1 MRTDDQI
8 AIVLLQGKELTSDGN
23 NKKTEWTEI
32 EQSEY
37 PFYFSVDLKWEHGK
51 RFRVI
56 PHMKAKN
63 GEKLTFALKQCKD
76 ATKKINTVSDKNRD
90 YYEKIEKGEAIYY
103 RPPYKKTNGQ
113 ERSNWYVSIGSET
126 IIVTFDDGT
135 IENMTVVSETI
146 HPEHEDYCKKLIE
159 DLVAIDQKL
168 CIDEKKKSSIDVY
181 KNKTNIDTIDKF
193 CELFDCIEASPA
205 FDLKSDYRKVPK
217 DKVKR
222 YSPKNIIQIATNQPK
237 VDSIVLEESIDIY
250 EHRLIKYY
258 ANKLEKYIDIQKRN
272 LKTNQSS
279 MKEKLETLNKQFKTV
294 EAEAEA
300 EKLRDNIGDL
310 EKEIK
315 RLNNSAK
322 KISKRNETEFFKKV
336 SDTKVGLHMTN
347 LFRYSPNYRKMYRF
361 ISNKSI
367 QERLE
372 SVDLIDLGGQEIS
385 VDKIESIYEHWVLI
399 KILSEFMLKYEFELS
414 GYKYKDTETLVA
426 GANGR
431 EGLRKCI
438 KEIIKDKTDNLSGSE
453 FVLVS
458 NDLGLEVVVNYEKKI
473 GIEVER
479 LKAEK
484 KLSTWQE
491 EHWHDKVNLWPDFVI
506 SIGKIG
512 GKSPKEYF
520 VFDAKYR
527 YGMSHYN
534 GVEDLSEVAFQK
546 YTLCMAD
553 SQIFNG
559 NSLTGS
565 FIIHNAH
572 VCEQPIVKL
581 EEIGSEKY
589 VFEYN
594 PKLYLGTSPGIFIPY
609 WEKQGMKSM
618 NVSVDK
624 FKEWSGKIQSENKLG
639 ILKVSLEPDGDNFS
653 YLIQMIMEKYFNKEG
668 DRCWLCG
675 DPSVNKIPDG
685 TKVGNPTEVY
695 TCNTC
700 GAFWKQ
706 TVSPC
711 SKKKIIKHRIN
722 YYPHLEGQ
730 LFYVLCP
737 YCRGKN
743 NKCRGQNKP
752 VRKSTGNAILGNNR
766 DSNQSNGNRSKITEQ
781 RLKDWRSPP
790 MPVAQQQPVSPQQS
804 IPQQQP
810 VPQNIDETTEQPF

>member
-37 PFYFSVDLKWEHGK
+37 PFYFSADLKWEHGK

-181 KNKTNIDTIDKF
+181 KNKTNTIEDTSIKDTIDRF
-193 CELFDCIEASPA
+193 CELFDCIEASHA

-272 LKTNQSS
+272 LETNQSS
-279 MKEKLETLNKQFKTV
+279 IEEKLKTLLKKQFKTV

-300 EKLRDNIGDL
+300 EAEKLSDNIKDL

-347 LFRYSPNYRKMYRF
+347 LFRYSPNYRKLYRF
-361 ISNKSI
+361 ISDKSI

-426 GANGR
+426 GSNGR

-553 SQIFNG
+553 NQIFNG

-572 VCEQPIVKL
+572 VCEQPIVKP

-594 PKLYLGTSPGIFIPY
+594 SKLYLGTSPGIFIPY

-624 FKEWSGKIQSENKLG
+624 FEEWSGKIQSENKLG
-639 ILKVSLEPDGDNFS
+639 ILKVSPEPDGDNFP
-653 YLIQMIMEKYFNKEG
+653 YLIQMIMEKYFYYEST

-675 DPSVNKIPDG
+675 NKLTNEQTEPG
-685 TKVGNPTEVY
+685 ETHGKNPTRTY
-695 TCNTC
+695 RCDAC

-706 TVSPC
+706 SNC
-711 SKKKIIKHRIN
+711 GCENCDNKLIKHRVN
-722 YYPHLEGQ
+722 YYPHEKNN

-737 YCRGKN
+737 CW
-743 NKCRGQNKP
+743 
-752 VRKSTGNAILGNNR
+752 RK
-766 DSNQSNGNRSKITEQ
+766 
-781 RLKDWRSPP
+781 
-790 MPVAQQQPVSPQQS
+790 
-804 IPQQQP
+804 
-810 VPQNIDETTEQPF
+810 

>member
-1 MRTDDQI
+1 MKTDEQI
-8 AIVLLQGKELTSDGN
+8 AIVLLQGKKLTSDGN
-23 NKKTEWTEI
+23 KKKTEWTEI

-37 PFYFSVDLKWEHGK
+37 PFYFSADLKWEHGK

-56 PHMKAKN
+56 PHMKARN
-63 GEKLTFALKQCKD
+63 DEKLTFALKQFKD
-76 ATKKINTVSDKNRD
+76 ATKKINSVSDKNRD

-181 KNKTNIDTIDKF
+181 KNTWIKDTIDSF
-193 CELFDCIEASPA
+193 CKLFDCIEASPA
-205 FDLKSDYRKVPK
+205 SDLKSDYRKVPK

-272 LKTNQSS
+272 LKTKQSS
-279 MKEKLETLNKQFKTV
+279 IEKKLETLTEPNDDWDNVVNDDLQFK
-294 EAEAEA
+294 
-300 EKLRDNIGDL
+300 
-310 EKEIK
+310 EKEVKELRKNITELEEK
-315 RLNNSAK
+315 IDCLNNSTK

-361 ISNKSI
+361 ISDKSI

-385 VDKIESIYEHWVLI
+385 VDKIESIYEHWGLI

-426 GANGR
+426 GSNGR

-438 KEIIKDKTDNLSGSE
+438 KEIIKDKTNNLSGSE
-453 FVLVS
+453 FVFV
-458 NDLGLEVVVNYEKKI
+458 NEDLNLKIVVNYEEE
-473 GIEVER
+473 IEVYNH
-479 LKAEK
+479 
-484 KLSTWQE
+484 KLP
-491 EHWHDKVNLWPDFVI
+491 LRPDYVI
-506 SIGKIG
+506 SIEKIG
-512 GKSPKEYF
+512 EDSSKRYF
-520 VFDAKYR
+520 ILDAKYR
-527 YGMSHYN
+527 YKIDNYDGFN
-534 GVEDLSEVAFQK
+534 DLSEVAFHK
-546 YTLCMAD
+546 YTLD
-553 SQIFNG
+553 LK
-559 NSLTGS
+559 NSSYFKDKPLWGS
-565 FIIHNAH
+565 FILHNAEL
-572 VCEQPIVKL
+572 CNKP
-581 EEIGSEKY
+581 EIKEKSVGEKTY
-589 VFEYN
+589 IFKYD
-594 PKLYLGTSPGIFIPY
+594 PKLYLGTSPNIFFQD
-609 WEKQGMKSM
+609 W
-618 NVSVDK
+618 
-624 FKEWSGKIQSENKLG
+624 KERGKISEEDWVERFEEWCENVQSENKLG
-639 ILKVSLEPDGDNFS
+639 ILKVSPAPDGDNFP
-653 YLIQMIMEKYFNKEG
+653 YLIQMIMEKYFYYEST

-675 DPSVNKIPDG
+675 NKLTNEQTEPG
-685 TKVGNPTEVY
+685 ETHGKNPTRTY
-695 TCNTC
+695 RCDAC

-706 TVSPC
+706 SNC
-711 SKKKIIKHRIN
+711 GCKNCDNKLIKHRVN
-722 YYPHLEGQ
+722 YYPHEKNN

-737 YCRGKN
+737 CWRKDENDPYWDYLFN
-743 NKCRGQNKP
+743 NSGYITPKE
-752 VRKSTGNAILGNNR
+752 KS
-766 DSNQSNGNRSKITEQ
+766 SYS
-781 RLKDWRSPP
+781 SP
-790 MPVAQQQPVSPQQS
+790 S
-804 IPQQQP
+804 IPEELP
-810 VPQNIDETTEQPF
+810 KFPPIPDDIMDEELPFS